1 MAVASGERPTA
12 RSTCRRTRRAVRPP
26 PPTPWNIFPGDES
39 IDWAEEIKQSRTGGR
54 GCMNA
59 NPMAHRS
66 VEIPKRSSGWH
77 AGRLSAARLS
87 MTMDL
92 QALGLFRW
100 RGRNAE
106 EGEDE
111 EEEEITWDF
120 NPLELVPQRR
130 PMDEISDV
138 TSASTED
145 AQPIVGPLEI
155 PPWDCDETP
164 GLRISPRAR
173 NQVHERVGDRLD
185 SNKDRE
191 DTWSCDLSSS
201 CDTFSV
207 SASEPEPRPSEPRC
221 SVVRGE
227 EVRPRLDL
235 VAILNRSR
243 PCQWHGDHQSRT
255 VPLTTDDL
263 QARKIAARQ
272 DVAEEWSIALG
283 RGGGPGERNRCA
295 TVNGKCRAP
304 GKQENP
310 VAKLFSLRYLL

>member
-1 MAVASGERPTA
+1 
-12 RSTCRRTRRAVRPP
+12 
-26 PPTPWNIFPGDES
+26 
-39 IDWAEEIKQSRTGGR
+39 
-54 GCMNA
+54 
-59 NPMAHRS
+59 
-66 VEIPKRSSGWH
+66 
-77 AGRLSAARLS
+77 

-100 RGRNAE
+100 RGRNAA
-106 EGEDE
+106 EGEEEEE

-145 AQPIVGPLEI
+145 YGLGVGVAHAEDAQQGVRPLEI

-164 GLRISPRAR
+164 GLRISQRAR
-173 NQVHERVGDRLD
+173 SQVHERVGERLD
-185 SNKDRE
+185 SNIDSD

-201 CDTFSV
+201 CDTLSV

-243 PCQWHGDHQSRT
+243 PCQWQGDHQLRT
-255 VPLTTDDL
+255 VPQTTDDL
-263 QARKIAARQ
+263 QARKIAERQ

-283 RGGGPGERNRCA
+283 RGGPGERNRCA